1 MALTANRD
9 LDHFID
15 QELRSLPVAAAK
27 QVYKGAFVGLTSGGY
42 AQPLTAGDPFVGIAY
57 EEIDNS
63 GGADG
68 DLSVRLYT
76 LGDFGHAL
84 TGATVADIGR
94 PVFASGDDTLTFNG
108 AGNSF
113 VGMVRDVPTANEIIV
128 RIDTDRGVVKTMTH
142 MVEDLAT

>member
-15 QELRSLPVAAAK
+15 QELRSLPVASAK
-27 QVYKGAFVGLTSGGY
+27 HIYKGAFVGLTASGY
-42 AQPLTAGDPFVGIAY
+42 AQPLTAGDPFLGIAY

-76 LGDFGHAL
+76 LGDFGHTL
-84 TGATVADIGR
+84 TGAVITDIGR
-94 PVFASGDDTLTFNG
+94 PVFASADDALTFDG

-113 VGMVRDVPTANEIIV
+113 VGMARDVPTSNEIVV
-128 RIDTDRGVVKTMTH
+128 RIHVF
-142 MVEDLAT
+142 